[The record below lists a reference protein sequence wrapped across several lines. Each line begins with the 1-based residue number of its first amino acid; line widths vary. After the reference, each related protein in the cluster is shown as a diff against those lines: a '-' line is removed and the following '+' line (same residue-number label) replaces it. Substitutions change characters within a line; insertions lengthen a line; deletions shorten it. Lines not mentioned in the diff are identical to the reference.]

1 MFQLVKLFGL
11 YLEHVLENLWRK
23 EIQDDITD
31 DKLDEIKY
39 HYIYYPFLKSF
50 KNFKKDIKK
59 CGCLD
64 DTNIKIDTNKL
75 SNTIKE
81 IVLIC
86 RKMIEDIIKDK
97 LNKNITEYELYEY
110 YEKYI
115 DMDSFGDIIQDY
127 ELFGDEVSE

>member
-75 SNTIKE
+75 SNKLCYGKFSRIRPRSYFHTF
-81 IVLIC
+81 C
-86 RKMIEDIIKDK
+86 RK
-97 LNKNITEYELYEY
+97 
-110 YEKYI
+110 
-115 DMDSFGDIIQDY
+115 
-127 ELFGDEVSE
+127 

>member
-39 HYIYYPFLKSF
+39 HYIYYPFFKSF

-59 CGCLD
+59 SGCLD
-64 DTNIKIDTNKL
+64 DTNIKTDTNKL

-115 DMDSFGDIIQDY
+115 DMDSFDNIIQDY